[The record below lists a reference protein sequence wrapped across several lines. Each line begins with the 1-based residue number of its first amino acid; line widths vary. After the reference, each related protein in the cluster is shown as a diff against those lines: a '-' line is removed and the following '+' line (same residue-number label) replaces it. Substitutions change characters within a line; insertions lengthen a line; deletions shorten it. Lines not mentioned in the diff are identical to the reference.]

1 MQYTNEI
8 LKELMKIPENK
19 KCFDCN
25 KTSCQWASVNNGI
38 FLCTSCSG
46 IHRGL
51 GVDKSYVR
59 SIQWDKWSD
68 YQLEFMKI
76 GGNKKLKDFLQLY
89 SFDTKQLSAEQLYH
103 TKIMEFYR
111 KDLKNKVEGVT
122 GTETPPSIE
131 EAFDILDNSKNLN
144 NEDKYSSVGSEKQNS
159 DNLETN
165 DASFQ
170 DNIKYWWNMA
180 YEGTKDTINN
190 FDIGNKITNA
200 KNTILDTSSKIIDKT
215 NIKNFF
221 SSSYNWLIGTN
232 SNNNISS
239 DNSDFNN
246 QSQNNN
252 KVIDHKNNMQ
262 HYVNNSESKENI
274 KNDININ

>member
-1 MQYTNEI
+1 
-8 LKELMKIPENK
+8 MKN
-19 KCFDCN
+19 
-25 KTSCQWASVNNGI
+25 
-38 FLCTSCSG
+38 
-46 IHRGL
+46 
-51 GVDKSYVR
+51 
-59 SIQWDKWSD
+59 
-68 YQLEFMKI
+68 

-89 SFDTKQLSAEQLYH
+89 SFDTKQFSAEQLYH

-131 EAFDILDNSKNLN
+131 EAFDILDNSKNVN
-144 NEDKYSSVGSEKQNS
+144 KEDKYSSVGSEKQNS

-200 KNTILDTSSKIIDKT
+200 KNTILDTSSKIIDKA

-232 SNNNISS
+232 SNNNSSS
-239 DNSDFNN
+239 DNSDYNN

-252 KVIDHKNNMQ
+252 KVIEHKNNMQ